1 MWCLH
6 TSPEDLK
13 AAHQTAWPGHHQE
26 LENPQRYSTS
36 MKLFLEQLVQ
46 KQLLDIL
53 PHCTLIDLARLD
65 PEALSPYLC
74 PSVDNLWFSTRLIST
89 GMTVGTQLL
98 ACASSRGGRNLLTV
112 LHPEGHLSGKKKDL
126 EKQRTAS
133 VGGTNNSD
141 LLFQTPQLTE
151 PLFVSTQFT
160 WNILHYSSGQEAACW
175 QIKYQMR
182 DRWHH
187 FWRST
192 KPSFLYT
199 MLMALKS
206 PLLIFTIFPAD

>member
-1 MWCLH
+1 MWCLY
-6 TSPEDLK
+6 TSSEDLK

-26 LENPQRYSTS
+26 LENPQRYSTGV
-36 MKLFLEQLVQ
+36 KLFWEQLVQ
-46 KQLLDIL
+46 KQLLHIAPL
-53 PHCTLIDLARLD
+53 YPYWSGQARPRSSFTTFVPKCGQPLIFHQAYQHRHGCGHAASGLCQLQRRKEFAYSAAPRR
-65 PEALSPYLC
+65 ALI
-74 PSVDNLWFSTRLIST
+74 W
-89 GMTVGTQLL
+89 
-98 ACASSRGGRNLLTV
+98 
-112 LHPEGHLSGKKKDL
+112 KKKDL

-133 VGGTNNSD
+133 VGGTNNLD

-160 WNILHYSSGQEAACW
+160 WNSLHYSSGQEVACW

-192 KPSFLYT
+192 KPSFLYA

-206 PLLIFTIFPAD
+206 PLLIFTIFPDD